1 MKTLMNGKLY
11 QELKNVGENAILAER
26 ITGSFTKNF
35 NDLFER
41 GKMRKGDLAV
51 ASNISDKTLWRLR
64 NDENYLPSL
73 QTLIAVCVGM
83 KLSFQESM
91 VLVELSPYR
100 LRHTK
105 FQDAIYTHILHRSK
119 VVSVEEI
126 NICLE
131 ALKCEKLGN
140 VL

>member
-1 MKTLMNGKLY
+1 MKTLMNEKLY
-11 QELKNVGENAILAER
+11 HELKKVGESAVLAER
-26 ITGSFTKNF
+26 ITGGFAKNF

-41 GKMRKGDLAV
+41 SKVRKGDLAV

-64 NDENYLPSL
+64 NDENYQPAL

-83 KLSFQESM
+83 KLSFPEAM
-91 VLVELSPYR
+91 VLIELSPYR

-105 FQDAIYTHILHRSK
+105 FQDAIYTHILHKSK
-119 VVSVEEI
+119 EASVEEI

-131 ALKCEKLGN
+131 ALKCEKIGK
-140 VL
+140 VM

>member
-1 MKTLMNGKLY
+1 MKSLMNENLY
-11 QELKNVGENAILAER
+11 HELKRVGESAVIAER
-26 ITGSFTKNF
+26 ITGGFTKNF

-41 GKMRKGDLAV
+41 SKVRKGDVAV
-51 ASNISDKTLWRLR
+51 ASNISEKTLWRLR
-64 NDENYLPSL
+64 KDDNYLPSL
-73 QTLIAVCVGM
+73 QTRVAVCVGM
-83 KLSFQESM
+83 KLTFPESM
-91 VLVELSPYR
+91 VLMDQSPYR

-105 FQDAIYTHILHRSK
+105 YQDAIYTHILNKGK
-119 VVSVEEI
+119 VTSVEEI

>member
-11 QELKNVGENAILAER
+11 QELKNVGENAVLAER

-41 GKMRKGDLAV
+41 VKMRKGDLAV

-73 QTLIAVCVGM
+73 QTLVAVCVGM
-83 KLSFQESM
+83 KLSFPESM

-105 FQDAIYTHILHRSK
+105 FQDAIYTHILHKSK
-119 VVSVEEI
+119 EASVEEI

-131 ALKCEKLGN
+131 ALKCEKIGK
-140 VL
+140 VM